1 MLPGSKLLLGWRECF
16 VTASPVKAVMGLLI
30 TFILFLLSHV
40 FVEGEFLLPFK
51 NKMYMSTFPVK
62 ETDLLPYGIQSLS
75 DESCRSSLY
84 FPSHQL
90 STGLFRAVWMLE
102 TLVKVS
108 FHSVN
113 LRRQGAALT
122 PVLLTAVKLSVWSHK
137 EFINVW
143 RRFCSQPTH

>member
-75 DESCRSSLY
+75 DESVADLHFFFLHTNC
-84 FPSHQL
+84 QL
-90 STGLFRAVWMLE
+90 VCLE
-102 TLVKVS
+102 QS
-108 FHSVN
+108 EC
-113 LRRQGAALT
+113 LRH
-122 PVLLTAVKLSVWSHK
+122 LSKCLSIV
-137 EFINVW
+137 
-143 RRFCSQPTH
+143 